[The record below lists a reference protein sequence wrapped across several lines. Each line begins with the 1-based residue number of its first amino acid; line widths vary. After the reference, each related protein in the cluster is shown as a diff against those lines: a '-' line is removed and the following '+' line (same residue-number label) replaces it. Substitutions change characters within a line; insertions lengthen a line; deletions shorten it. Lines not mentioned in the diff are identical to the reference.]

1 MNSVFADKELKL
13 SALFYGTEDEL
24 CRKLLNRLK
33 IDNKTKY
40 NVLKILKCSTMEIPD
55 SEISS
60 RQMLRDFG
68 DEILGKTISLW
79 KNIQNNVEECENAER
94 ILSKT
99 KLQPHSVSMLAV
111 DGNDLKNIGISGVE
125 IGKTMAFL
133 LDEVIKNPELNTKT
147 QLLNLLLEK

>member
-1 MNSVFADKELKL
+1 
-13 SALFYGTEDEL
+13 
-24 CRKLLNRLK
+24 
-33 IDNKTKY
+33 
-40 NVLKILKCSTMEIPD
+40 MEIPD
-55 SEISS
+55 DEVSS

-68 DEILGKTISLW
+68 DEILEKTILLW
-79 KNIQNNVEECENAER
+79 KICEKDVEKCENAER

-99 KLQPHSVSMLAV
+99 KLQPHSISMLAV

-147 QLLNLLLEK
+147 KLLNLLTEK